1 MYRIE
6 LAPGEETVFRTI
18 EELAVAVRNGLV
30 TPRCRIYH
38 NATQKWLPIEFHP
51 HYKQALSL
59 PAARIAEAVAPRTSG
74 HPPRLETLS
83 FAVAKS
89 TPAPEPVAEPAAEAR
104 VGDHPVQPPAQPLP
118 QVERPAQD
126 RSPTKRPV
134 GPQRVGRQAAELR
147 GAEHPDAARGGTE
160 HSGKDHSGTTRSIT
174 DHPAAAHSAT
184 AHSATGHSAT
194 GHSPTAHSPKEA
206 SGAEHSGAD
215 HSGADH
221 SGADHSG
228 AEHSGADHL
237 DARYSGVEHPI
248 TRHAVENHSA
258 TGRAVTQHSS
268 VQHSVPEHAVTE
280 HPVTDLQ
287 ATKHGASEH
296 PATKHRASEHPA
308 PKHPATDHPPTDHP
322 ASDHAAW
329 GHAATTHSAAP
340 HTAADEAAAPAA
352 VEHPVLEHSSAAAS
366 PTEPPVIE
374 SPYPAHPAAERLPA
388 SRAAAEHPFASPA
401 HMAAEPPIHAEP
413 APDLKSKSSY
423 RPDSYLP
430 PSVRVIADDP
440 YVAIA
445 PEPAAVPSVPA
456 APRRSWSMLPAVQ
469 ETPELPAISYPEITP
484 AEEPV
489 AERANSS
496 RGHRPLQVA
505 VALLVLAAGGYL
517 AKSFY
522 SPVHGSRVDNSST
535 PAAAVADRPALPEDA
550 PPPAPSA
557 VRTKPSPDRPS
568 VITPTAPASS
578 GFAAALEPR
587 AIATGPAPVLSAHG
601 AEPSSAASTA
611 DSNGVTGPI
620 APAPAEM
627 QMDVPA
633 LPGGDSLVA
642 QPRSKSDSAMKR
654 ILRAVSGGKD
664 AR

>member
-6 LAPGEETVFRTI
+6 LAPGEQTVFRTI

-59 PAARIAEAVAPRTSG
+59 PAARIAEAAAPRTSG

-83 FAVAKS
+83 FAVAPAAKS
-89 TPAPEPVAEPAAEAR
+89 TPAPEPVAEPAAEALA
-104 VGDHPVQPPAQPLP
+104 GDHLVQPPAQPRP

-134 GPQRVGRQAAELR
+134 EVQRVGQQDAKLR
-147 GAEHPDAARGGTE
+147 GAEHPDAAHRGTE
-160 HSGKDHSGTTRSIT
+160 HRGKDHAGTTRSVT
-174 DHPAAAHSAT
+174 DHPATAHSAT
-184 AHSATGHSAT
+184 AHSS
-194 GHSPTAHSPKEA
+194 KEA
-206 SGAEHSGAD
+206 SGTE
-215 HSGADH
+215 H

-228 AEHSGADHL
+228 AEHAGAEHSAADHL
-237 DARYSGVEHPI
+237 DARYSGVEHPVMK
-248 TRHAVENHSA
+248 HAVENHSA
-258 TGRAVTQHSS
+258 TGRAATQHSS
-268 VQHSVPEHAVTE
+268 AQHSVPEHPVTE
-280 HPVTDLQ
+280 HPIPEHPVPEHRVTEHRVTKHPVTDL
-287 ATKHGASEH
+287 
-296 PATKHRASEHPA
+296 PATKHWASEHPA

-322 ASDHAAW
+322 ARDHAASDHATRD
-329 GHAATTHSAAP
+329 HAATTHSAVP
-340 HTAADEAAAPAA
+340 HTAADQAAARAA
-352 VEHPVLEHSSAAAS
+352 VEPPVLEHSSAEAS
-366 PTEPPVIE
+366 PTDLPVIE
-374 SPYPAHPAAERLPA
+374 SPYPARPAAERLPA
-388 SRAAAEHPFASPA
+388 SRAAAEHRFASPA

-413 APDLKSKSSY
+413 APELKSKSSY

-430 PSVRVIADDP
+430 PSVRVIADDR

-489 AERANSS
+489 AERASSS

-517 AKSFY
+517 ARSFY
-522 SPVHGSRVDNSST
+522 SPVHGSHPDNSST

-557 VRTKPSPDRPS
+557 ARTKPSPDRPA

-587 AIATGPAPVLSAHG
+587 AIATGPAPILPGRA
-601 AEPSSAASTA
+601 AEPSSAPSAA
-611 DSNGVTGPI
+611 DSNGVAGPI
-620 APAPAEM
+620 APAPVEM

-633 LPGGDSLVA
+633 LPSGDSLVT

-654 ILRAVSGGKD
+654 ILRAVNGGRD

>member
-83 FAVAKS
+83 FAVAPAAKS
-89 TPAPEPVAEPAAEAR
+89 TPVPEPVADLAAEAR
-104 VGDHPVQPPAQPLP
+104 AADHPVQPPAPP
-118 QVERPAQD
+118 RSQVEQSAKHH
-126 RSPTKRPV
+126 SLTKRPV
-134 GPQRVGRQAAELR
+134 GVQRVGQQGTELR
-147 GAEHPDAARGGTE
+147 GAERSGEE
-160 HSGKDHSGTTRSIT
+160 HSTEN
-174 DHPAAAHSAT
+174 HSA
-184 AHSATGHSAT
+184 AEPA
-194 GHSPTAHSPKEA
+194 
-206 SGAEHSGAD
+206 GAEHP
-215 HSGADH
+215 
-221 SGADHSG
+221 
-228 AEHSGADHL
+228 GADHL
-237 DARYSGVEHPI
+237 DARYSGLDHP
-248 TRHAVENHSA
+248 
-258 TGRAVTQHSS
+258 
-268 VQHSVPEHAVTE
+268 VTE
-280 HPVTDLQ
+280 HP
-287 ATKHGASEH
+287 AN
-296 PATKHRASEHPA
+296 
-308 PKHPATDHPPTDHP
+308 
-322 ASDHAAW
+322 
-329 GHAATTHSAAP
+329 SAVP
-340 HTAADEAAAPAA
+340 RTAADEAAAQAT

-366 PTEPPVIE
+366 PAELPVTE
-374 SPYPAHPAAERLPA
+374 SPYPAAEQHFA
-388 SRAAAEHPFASPA
+388 SHADTAAAPSL
-401 HMAAEPPIHAEP
+401 HAEP
-413 APDLKSKSSY
+413 APAPKSKSSY

-430 PSVRVIADDP
+430 ASVRAIADDP
-440 YVAIA
+440 YIAIA

-456 APRRSWSMLPAVQ
+456 APRRSWSMMPAVQ

-517 AKSFY
+517 ARSFY
-522 SPVHGSRVDNSST
+522 SPVHGSHVDNSST

-550 PPPAPSA
+550 PPPVPSA
-557 VRTKPSPDRPS
+557 VRTKSSPNRPA

-587 AIATGPAPVLSAHG
+587 AIATGPAPILPAHAAA
-601 AEPSSAASTA
+601 AEPSSAASAA
-611 DSNGVTGPI
+611 DSNGVTGTI
-620 APAPAEM
+620 APAPTEM

-633 LPGGDSLVA
+633 LPGGDSLVV

-654 ILRAVSGGKD
+654 ILRAVTGGRD
-664 AR
+664 VR